1 MLNISNNWEDYEC
14 LATGDG
20 EKIERWNN
28 IILRRPDPQIIW
40 HKTNNKI
47 WNNWD
52 GYYHRSKDGGGYWDF
67 KKKLP
72 EFWTINYKKLTFKVS
87 PTNFKH
93 TGIFPE
99 QAINWDFIMNKITE
113 FKKSNEEMRILNL
126 FAYTGCATMAA
137 SIAGA
142 DEVVHVDAS
151 KGMIEWAKENMNLCK
166 LENNKIRFIVDD
178 VIKYLERE
186 QRRGRTYHGIIMD
199 PPSYGRGPNKE
210 VWKLENNLDEL
221 LEKTKNILDKDFSFI
236 LINCYTTGL
245 SHNSLN
251 NLLKQKFNYD
261 IETGEIGLPVTENN
275 LILPCGIY
283 GKITKN

>member
-1 MLNISNNWEDYEC
+1 
-14 LATGDG
+14 
-20 EKIERWNN
+20 
-28 IILRRPDPQIIW
+28 
-40 HKTNNKI
+40 
-47 WNNWD
+47 
-52 GYYHRSKDGGGYWDF
+52 
-67 KKKLP
+67 
-72 EFWTINYKKLTFKVS
+72 
-87 PTNFKH
+87 
-93 TGIFPE
+93 
-99 QAINWDFIMNKITE
+99 MNKITE
-113 FKKSNEEMRILNL
+113 YKKNNKEMRILNL

-151 KGMIEWAKENMNLCK
+151 KGMIEWAKENMHLCNLD
-166 LENNKIRFIVDD
+166 NNKIRFIVDD
-178 VIKYLERE
+178 VIKFLERE

-251 NLLKQKFNYD
+251 NLLKQKFND
-261 IETGEIGLPVTENN
+261 KIETGEIGLPVTENN